1 MTGQTWNLPQASYD
15 ALLKVAKDLEN
26 AHIARQRLDK
36 VVRFIGG
43 PIDSELRNLK
53 ATWPGVDPLTFTLL
67 EQKALDYALDID
79 MGGPHPPLE
88 SIEHVYYLHL
98 LDEEHNFY
106 LGVYEDLTYSQALE
120 RVFTAAF
127 RETDT

>member
-53 ATWPGVDPLTFTLL
+53 ATWPGVDPLTFTLT
-67 EQKALDYALDID
+67 EYQALDYAID
-79 MGGPHPPLE
+79 VIDGPRPPPKKVE
-88 SIEHVYYLHL
+88 YVYYLHL

-106 LGVYEDLTYSQALE
+106 LGVHEDLTYSQALE
-120 RVFTAAF
+120 RVFTLAF
-127 RETDT
+127 RGTDT